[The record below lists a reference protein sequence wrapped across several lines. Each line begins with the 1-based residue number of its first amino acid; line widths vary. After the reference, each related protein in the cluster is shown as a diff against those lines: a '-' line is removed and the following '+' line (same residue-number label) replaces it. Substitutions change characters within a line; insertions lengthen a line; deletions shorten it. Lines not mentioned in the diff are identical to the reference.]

1 MNGLSLAGNSI
12 KLTAV
17 KRRKQKTKWTLAD
30 VVDLE
35 RWLEK
40 GSVWKRVW
48 RGGVKDELAGLNPN
62 HEKERRR
69 MGFFL
74 MLQKVRGQGDGE
86 GDEIGCRLEAGLR
99 VAEVMMGVVMFFVGI
114 ALVRGLLTSFH
125 FMEVDAM
132 GVHHLVEERGFNVW
146 VFWAVTLGVQWLI
159 LISSIW
165 GYVFW
170 RKWSGGLSFLQGLLS
185 GGVKVWMQRSL
196 MLHRRKDRGED
207 QDNEGRV
214 DPALWKN
221 IFNGV
226 GGQIWSWRLTR
237 MLQSGSI
244 GYNVGMMVGL
254 FGCLWFLHVG
264 YFWETSLPQ
273 FGETS
278 LHRVTQVM
286 TSPVGGKFV
295 STEVVELTNTAYRPE
310 FNNDIHQKSHRFSPR
325 VEAQLA
331 WSWFFFFSLAAWGL
345 FPRILIWLS
354 ASWME
359 RRMLAEIDFQEARHR
374 SLWRD
379 ITRVERGEVLSA
391 PADGVV
397 VLDIGGLE
405 VETETIR
412 PYFLQVLR
420 VNPEARYS
428 LGTLDAD
435 GERQALDAACE
446 AALGVVF
453 LVEGWNLSPKQMVIY
468 HQKVRAAI
476 GEDHMIR
483 YLVLGGSDEEV
494 KQWVSFVDGLK
505 DAESE
510 VFNWVP

>member
-1 MNGLSLAGNSI
+1 
-12 KLTAV
+12 
-17 KRRKQKTKWTLAD
+17 
-30 VVDLE
+30 
-35 RWLEK
+35 
-40 GSVWKRVW
+40 
-48 RGGVKDELAGLNPN
+48 
-62 HEKERRR
+62 
-69 MGFFL
+69 
-74 MLQKVRGQGDGE
+74 
-86 GDEIGCRLEAGLR
+86 
-99 VAEVMMGVVMFFVGI
+99 
-114 ALVRGLLTSFH
+114 
-125 FMEVDAM
+125 
-132 GVHHLVEERGFNVW
+132 
-146 VFWAVTLGVQWLI
+146 
-159 LISSIW
+159 
-165 GYVFW
+165 
-170 RKWSGGLSFLQGLLS
+170 
-185 GGVKVWMQRSL
+185 
-196 MLHRRKDRGED
+196 
-207 QDNEGRV
+207 
-214 DPALWKN
+214 
-221 IFNGV
+221 
-226 GGQIWSWRLTR
+226 
-237 MLQSGSI
+237 
-244 GYNVGMMVGL
+244 
-254 FGCLWFLHVG
+254 
-264 YFWETSLPQ
+264 
-273 FGETS
+273 
-278 LHRVTQVM
+278 
-286 TSPVGGKFV
+286 
-295 STEVVELTNTAYRPE
+295 
-310 FNNDIHQKSHRFSPR
+310 
-325 VEAQLA
+325 
-331 WSWFFFFSLAAWGL
+331 
-345 FPRILIWLS
+345 
-354 ASWME
+354 
-359 RRMLAEIDFQEARHR
+359 MLAEIDFQEARHR